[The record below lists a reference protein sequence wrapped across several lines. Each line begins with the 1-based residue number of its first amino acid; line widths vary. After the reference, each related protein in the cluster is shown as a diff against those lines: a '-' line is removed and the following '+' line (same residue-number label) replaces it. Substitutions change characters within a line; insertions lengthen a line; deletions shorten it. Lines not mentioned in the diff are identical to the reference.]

1 MYSLYLCIRLKD
13 FEKVREKQEKLRAKQ
28 EALLEKEK
36 RLEKCKEKFQVDSDP
51 TRLYK
56 PTSTWQNRVNTPRSE
71 SATSL
76 SSRFGSI
83 VQTPRVQHLM
93 VPTWRQGI

>member
-1 MYSLYLCIRLKD
+1 MKD
-13 FEKVREKQEKLRAKQ
+13 FEKVKEKQEKLRAKQ

-36 RLEKCKEKFQVDSDP
+36 RLEKCKEKFQVESDP

-56 PTSTWQNRVNTPRSE
+56 PTSTWQQRVNTPRSE
-71 SATSL
+71 SASSL
-76 SSRFGSI
+76 SSRF

-93 VPTWRQGI
+93 VPTWRKGI